1 MLKKLLAAALV
12 ASLLILPVNSVAP
25 VNPVN
30 AGAASY
36 PEQGYRPGN
45 VPAQT
50 DAAESM
56 SPALH
61 ALVLA
66 MLNHDVDRFAFE
78 DAALTWEVLYNML
91 SLYGQ
96 LDSRS
101 VTGQGEMLLPEET
114 VLDYAAALD
123 RGLTTPSGLLGT
135 PPANL
140 RDRLD
145 YDRASGCYTVVCGE
159 DGLSQI
165 QVDSVKTFAEG
176 CTITGALVYQ
186 VNGQALA
193 RFQADL
199 TLRDNMFGYA
209 VTGVRL
215 TV

>member
-1 MLKKLLAAALV
+1 MLKKLFAAALV
-12 ASLLILPVNSVAP
+12 AAFLILPVSSAAP
-25 VNPVN
+25 VQFE
-30 AGAASY
+30 AASY

-66 MLNHDVDRFAFE
+66 LLNHDVDSFTFE
-78 DAALTWEVLYNML
+78 DASLNWEILYNML

-101 VTGQGEMLLPEET
+101 VAEQGELFLLEET
-114 VLDYAAALD
+114 VLDYAAALSCD
-123 RGLTTPSGLLGT
+123 LTNAYGRLGAV
-135 PPANL
+135 PAAV
-140 RDRLD
+140 RDRLN
-145 YDRASGCYTVVCGE
+145 YDNVSGCYTVVCGT
-159 DGLSQI
+159 DDLSQLR
-165 QVDSVKTFAEG
+165 VDSLSASGSG
-176 CTITGALVYQ
+176 CAVTGSLVYQ
-186 VNGQALA
+186 VNGRVLA

-199 TLRDNMFGYA
+199 TVRDNMFGYA
-209 VTGVRL
+209 VTGVRV

>member
-1 MLKKLLAAALV
+1 MLKKLLAAVLV
-12 ASLLILPVNSVAP
+12 AMFLILPVNSAAP
-25 VNPVN
+25 VQPE
-30 AGAASY
+30 AASY

-66 MLNHDVDRFAFE
+66 LLNHDVDRFAFE
-78 DAALTWEVLYNML
+78 DASLTWEVLYNML

-101 VTGQGEMLLPEET
+101 AAEQGELLLPEET

-123 RGLTTPSGLLGT
+123 ADLTAPSGVLGM
-135 PPANL
+135 PPTGL

-159 DGLSQI
+159 DGLSQLR
-165 QVDSVKTFAEG
+165 VDGFRSSGSDCV
-176 CTITGALVYQ
+176 ITGSLVYQ
-186 VNGQALA
+186 VNGQVLA

-199 TLRDNMFGYA
+199 TVRDNMFGYA
-209 VTGVRL
+209 VTGIRI
-215 TV
+215 TN

>member
-1 MLKKLLAAALV
+1 MLKKLFVLVLIAAF
-12 ASLLILPVNSVAP
+12 LILPVNSAAP
-25 VNPVN
+25 VQPE
-30 AGAASY
+30 AASY

-50 DAAESM
+50 DAVESM

-66 MLNHDVDRFAFE
+66 MLNHEVDNFAFE
-78 DAALTWEVLYNML
+78 DTALTWEILYNML

-101 VTGQGEMLLPEET
+101 VTEQGGLLLPEET
-114 VLDYAAALD
+114 VLDYAATLACD
-123 RGLTTPSGLLGT
+123 LTGPSGNLGT

-140 RDRLD
+140 RDRLN

-159 DGLSQI
+159 DDLSQL
-165 QVDSVKTFAEG
+165 QVDGLKLTAKG
-176 CTITGALVYQ
+176 CTLIGSLVYQ
-186 VNGQALA
+186 VDGQVLT
-193 RFQADL
+193 RFQANL

-209 VTGVRL
+209 VTGIRVFA
-215 TV
+215 

>member
-1 MLKKLLAAALV
+1 MLKKLLAAALIT
-12 ASLLILPVNSVAP
+12 SMLILPVNSVTP
-25 VNPVN
+25 VQ
-30 AGAASY
+30 AEAASF

-45 VPAQT
+45 VPAET

-61 ALVLA
+61 ALLLA

-78 DAALTWEVLYNML
+78 DVPLTWEVLYNML

-101 VTGQGEMLLPEET
+101 VTEEGNLLLPEET
-114 VLDYAAALD
+114 VLDYAAALTCD
-123 RGLTTPSGLLGT
+123 LTASSGRLGM
-135 PPANL
+135 PPAAV
-140 RDRLD
+140 RDRLN

-159 DGLSQI
+159 DDLSQL
-165 QVDSVKTFAEG
+165 QLDSFTPSAEG
-176 CTITGALVYQ
+176 YTLTGSLVYQ
-186 VNGQALA
+186 VNGQILA

-209 VTGVRL
+209 ITGVRI
-215 TV
+215 TG

>member
-1 MLKKLLAAALV
+1 MLKKLFAAALIV
-12 ASLLILPVNSVAP
+12 SLLILPVSSFTLEA
-25 VNPVN
+25 
-30 AGAASY
+30 AGAASS
-36 PEQGYRPGN
+36 PEQGYQPGN
-45 VPAQT
+45 VPAET

-61 ALVLA
+61 ALLLA

-101 VTGQGEMLLPEET
+101 DTGHGELLLPEET
-114 VLDYAAALD
+114 VLDYVAALTCD
-123 RGLTTPSGLLGT
+123 LTGPSGQLGI
-135 PPANL
+135 PPAAI
-140 RDRLD
+140 RDRLN

-159 DGLSQI
+159 DDLSQL
-165 QVDSVKTFAEG
+165 QVDGFTSSGSG
-176 CTITGALVYQ
+176 CTLTGSLVYQ
-186 VNGQALA
+186 VNGQVLA

-209 VTGVRL
+209 VTGVRI
-215 TV
+215 TE

>member
-12 ASLLILPVNSVAP
+12 TSLLILPVNSVTP
-25 VNPVN
+25 VQPE
-30 AGAASY
+30 AASY

-66 MLNHDVDRFAFE
+66 MLNHDTNSFAFE
-78 DAALTWEVLYNML
+78 DASLTWEVLYNML

-96 LDSRS
+96 LDARS
-101 VTGQGEMLLPEET
+101 DTEQGELLLPEET
-114 VLDYAAALD
+114 VLDYAAALACD
-123 RGLTTPSGLLGT
+123 LTGSSGGLGM
-135 PPANL
+135 PPAIL
-140 RDRLD
+140 RDRLS

-159 DGLSQI
+159 DGLSQLQI
-165 QVDSVKTFAEG
+165 DALRSSGSGRTV
-176 CTITGALVYQ
+176 TGSLVYQ
-186 VNGQALA
+186 VDGRVLA

-199 TLRDNMFGYA
+199 ILRDNMFGYA
-209 VTGVRL
+209 VTGVRISA
-215 TV
+215 

>member
-12 ASLLILPVNSVAP
+12 AAFLILPVSSAAP
-25 VNPVN
+25 VQFE
-30 AGAASY
+30 AASY

-66 MLNHDVDRFAFE
+66 LLNHDVDAFAFE
-78 DAALTWEVLYNML
+78 DASLNWEILYNML

-101 VTGQGEMLLPEET
+101 VTEQGSLLLLEET
-114 VLDYAAALD
+114 VLDYAAALSCD
-123 RGLTTPSGLLGT
+123 LTSASGRLGT
-135 PPANL
+135 PPAAI
-140 RDRLD
+140 RDRLN
-145 YDRASGCYTVVCGE
+145 YDNVSRCYKVVCGT
-159 DGLSQI
+159 DDLSQL
-165 QVDSVKTFAEG
+165 QVDSLKTSGSG
-176 CTITGALVYQ
+176 CTMTGSLVYQ
-186 VNGQALA
+186 VDGRVLA

-199 TLRDNMFGYA
+199 ALRDNMFGYT
-209 VTGVRL
+209 VTGFRV

>member
-12 ASLLILPVNSVAP
+12 ATFLILPVNSAAP
-25 VNPVN
+25 VQPE
-30 AGAASY
+30 AASY

-50 DAAESM
+50 DPAESM

-78 DAALTWEVLYNML
+78 DASLTWEVLYNML

-101 VTGQGEMLLPEET
+101 TTEQGGLLLPKET

-123 RGLTTPSGLLGT
+123 RGLTAPSGMLGM
-135 PPANL
+135 PPASL
-140 RDRLD
+140 QDRLN
-145 YDRASGCYTVVCGE
+145 YDRASDCYTVVCGE
-159 DGLSQI
+159 DGLSQL
-165 QVDSVKTFAEG
+165 QVDSFVPSAKG
-176 CTITGALVYQ
+176 CTLTGSLVYQ
-186 VNGQALA
+186 VNGRVLA

-199 TLRDNMFGYA
+199 AYRDNMFGYA
-209 VTGVRL
+209 VTGVCIAN
-215 TV
+215 

>member
-1 MLKKLLAAALV
+1 MLKKLLAVALV
-12 ASLLILPVNSVAP
+12 AAFLILPVSSAAP
-25 VNPVN
+25 VQLE
-30 AGAASY
+30 AASY

-66 MLNHDVDRFAFE
+66 LLNHDADHLAFE
-78 DAALTWEVLYNML
+78 DATLTWEVLYNML
-91 SLYGQ
+91 SIYGQ

-101 VTGQGEMLLPEET
+101 VNERGELLLPEET

-123 RGLTTPSGLLGT
+123 GGLTAPSGLLGT

-159 DGLSQI
+159 DDLSQI
-165 QVDSVKTFAEG
+165 QVDSLRSSAGG
-176 CTITGALVYQ
+176 CVINGSLVYQ
-186 VNGQALA
+186 VNGQVLA

-199 TLRDNMFGYA
+199 ALRDNMFGYA
-209 VTGVRL
+209 ITGVRI
-215 TV
+215 TG

>member
-1 MLKKLLAAALV
+1 MLKKLLAAALITTM
-12 ASLLILPVNSVAP
+12 LILPVSSVTP
-25 VNPVN
+25 VNN
-30 AGAASY
+30 GAASY

-45 VPAQT
+45 VPAET

-66 MLNHDVDRFAFE
+66 LLNHDADRFAFE
-78 DAALTWEVLYNML
+78 DASLTWEVLYNML

-101 VTGQGEMLLPEET
+101 VNERGELLLPEET
-114 VLDYAAALD
+114 VLDYAAALNCD
-123 RGLTTPSGLLGT
+123 LAAPSGLLGM

-140 RDRLD
+140 RDRLN
-145 YDRASGCYTVVCGE
+145 YDRASGCYTVVRGE
-159 DGLSQI
+159 DDLSQI
-165 QVDSVKTFAEG
+165 RIDSFSPSGPG
-176 CTITGALVYQ
+176 CTLTGSLVYQ
-186 VNGQALA
+186 VNGRVLA

-209 VTGVRL
+209 VTGVRF
-215 TV
+215 TG